1 MPEPLETR
9 CIKRAVK
16 REEGYPIGS
25 PAPLYILCG
34 CGSKVMVLPYHDCHC
49 VVCHTVYDHEGY
61 VLAEITIHRCK
72 ACGRE
77 ESVCSD
83 DPCAAVLEDRGESI
97 AAIKLTPAD
106 VVMLAH
112 AAKVKW

>member
-1 MPEPLETR
+1 MPEPLEVR

-25 PAPLYILCG
+25 PAPMYIMCG
-34 CGSKVMVLPYHDCHC
+34 CGSKVMVLPYHDAHC
-49 VVCHTVYDHEGY
+49 VTCHTVYDHEGY

-83 DPCAAVLEDRGESI
+83 DPCAAVLHDRGEDVNPFVLKPI
-97 AAIKLTPAD
+97 D
-106 VVMLAH
+106 VVLLAH
-112 AAKVKW
+112 AANVKW